1 MKTFQLEIISPEKIA
16 FANQVR
22 MVTVPAADGQLG
34 ILAGHVPLFTNLAEG
49 EVKVIGENEEFFLA
63 IGSGYLEV
71 AKNKTVILVT
81 SAYNADEINEQEVI
95 EAKKRAE
102 EALTAGGED
111 KNLLEA
117 QGAFRRATLALK
129 VLHRK
134 RSGRPL
140 NQ

>member
-1 MKTFQLEIISPEKIA
+1 MKTFLLEIITPEKIA
-16 FANQVR
+16 FANQVK

-117 QGAFRRATLALK
+117 QATFRRATLALK

-134 RSGRPL
+134 RSARPL

>member
-1 MKTFQLEIISPEKIA
+1 MKTFQLEIITPEKIA

-117 QGAFRRATLALK
+117 QATFRRATLALK

-134 RSGRPL
+134 RSARPL